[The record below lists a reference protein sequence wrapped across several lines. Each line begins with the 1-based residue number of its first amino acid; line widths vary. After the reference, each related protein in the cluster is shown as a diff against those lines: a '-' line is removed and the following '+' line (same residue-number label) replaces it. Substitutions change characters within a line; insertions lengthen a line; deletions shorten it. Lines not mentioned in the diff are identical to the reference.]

1 MKTYKQHILRG
12 LVLSTAVWA
21 TACSDVSFTPSADN
35 GSLAIPDGSQKEV
48 FNFNDD
54 DTQAKVDV
62 LFVVDN
68 SPSMSEEQEL
78 LGSALNSFISNMG
91 RLDWQIGITTTDVS
105 NGTYGIKGGLVDMK
119 GTGQKVLNKNTPNF
133 ANIFKNTVK
142 RDEVIGCNNTTKPC
156 PSSDERPLEAVS
168 LAIGKRGGENAQFF
182 RDGADLAVVIVSDE
196 DEHSDGGAGAMSAAT
211 LAAVAQ
217 GAFGSTKTFSAY
229 GIVIQPGDSACLNAN
244 LALNSAYYGYH
255 AAALALLT
263 GGVTGSLC
271 DADYGPALS
280 SIAGRIRDVVKSVTL
295 QYTPNPDTVQLVMTP
310 FDSSLTWK
318 IEGNQVRFS
327 KSPKKGTRVEIV
339 YLPKHD

>member
-1 MKTYKQHILRG
+1 MKTFKQHIWRG

-35 GSLAIPDGSQKEV
+35 NSFTLPDGSQKEI
-48 FNFNDD
+48 FTFNDD

-68 SPSMSEEQEL
+68 SPSMAEEQEL
-78 LGSALNSFISNMG
+78 LGSALNSFIGNLG
-91 RLDWQIGITTTDVS
+91 KLDWQIGVTTTDTS
-105 NGTYGIKGGLVDMK
+105 NGVYGIKGSLVPMK
-119 GTGQKVLNKNTPNF
+119 GTAQTILTKNTPNF
-133 ANIFKNTVK
+133 AQVFKDTVK
-142 RDEVIGCNNTTKPC
+142 RDEVIGCNNTTIPC
-156 PSSDERPLEAVS
+156 PSSDERPLEAIS
-168 LAIGKRGGENAQFF
+168 MAIAKRASENAAFF

-196 DEHSDGGAGAMSAAT
+196 DERSDGTGAMSAAV
-211 LAAVAQ
+211 LAATAQ
-217 GAFGSTKTFSAY
+217 AAFGTTKTFSAY
-229 GIVIQPGDSACLNAN
+229 GIVIQPGDTACLNAN

-295 QYTPNPDTVQLVMTP
+295 QYTPNPDTVQLVMSP

-318 IEGNQVRFS
+318 IEGNQIRFN
-327 KSPKKGTRVEIV
+327 KSPKKGTRVEVV